1 MADNALHGDNFLCQN
16 VERFVMRVT
25 VAQAMKSVEICQSLS
40 DLLREIHLF
49 RFDPL
54 TGNIFILT
62 GDNLS
67 VMINQ
72 FGKLEFDR
80 SDDTE
85 L

>member
-1 MADNALHGDNFLCQN
+1 
-16 VERFVMRVT
+16 MRVT
-25 VAQAMKSVEICQSLS
+25 VAQAMKSVETCQSLS
-40 DLLREIHLF
+40 SLLREIHLF

-54 TGNIFILT
+54 TRDIYILT
-62 GDNLS
+62 GDNLG
-67 VMINQ
+67 MIINQ